1 MITISLHMGDNIDST
16 IVSNIFIDTY
26 MPSANG
32 EFVKIYLYLLRC
44 LSSNQAQL
52 SISAMADLFNQTEND
67 ILRAIRYW
75 EKTGALEL
83 DFDSAGILNGITF
96 LPLSQVDRQS
106 YTAKISSAVTMIQTP
121 ASVPEPEPKKSYTPT
136 QIQEL
141 SSQQDFKMLL
151 GLVGAYLG
159 TPLNATG
166 VQTLAY
172 IYDSLNFSFDL
183 IDYLVEYCVSKDHKS
198 MRYIEKV
205 ALNWSEH
212 NISTVQEAKQFIS
225 SHNTVTYSVMNAFG
239 ISNRDPGQH
248 ERELITKWTDVYCFD
263 ADIIIEA
270 CNRTLKATHQPSFEY
285 ADSILSKW
293 NSANVKTAAD
303 IRRSDA
309 EYELLRSKKN
319 TPSASSARS
328 TNRFNNFHQRDTDI
342 DSLESALIS
351 NNV

>member
-1 MITISLHMGDNIDST
+1 MNTITLHMGDNIDST

-44 LSSNQAQL
+44 LSPNQAQL

-96 LPLSQVDRQS
+96 LPLSQIDRQS

-121 ASVPEPEPKKSYTPT
+121 TSVPEPEPKKSYTPT

-205 ALNWSEH
+205 ALNWAEH

-328 TNRFNNFHQRDTDI
+328 ANRFNNFHQRDTDI